1 MVQTWSM
8 TSINPKIGNPPTIVE
23 KQLQTLLATI
33 EQFTQQN
40 EALVQHNQALEV
52 QIEQLR
58 KPQPEANNH
67 QKCSNHH

>member
-1 MVQTWSM
+1 M

-67 QKCSNHH
+67 QKRSNHH